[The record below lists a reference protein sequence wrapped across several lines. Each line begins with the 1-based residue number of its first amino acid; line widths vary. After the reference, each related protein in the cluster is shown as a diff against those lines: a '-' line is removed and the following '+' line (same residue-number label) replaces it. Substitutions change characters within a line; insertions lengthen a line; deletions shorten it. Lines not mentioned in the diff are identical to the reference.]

1 MPGSGRGS
9 GDAMP
14 ILIDELLVEAEPPRA
29 GAIKQGAPPSKPDH
43 LPGQADRMLELAI
56 IADRHKRLE
65 VD

>member
-1 MPGSGRGS
+1 
-9 GDAMP
+9 MP